1 MSTARV
7 LRWGILGAA
16 RITRSVVPAL
26 RAAQGHELVAVASRS
41 IDKAREHAAQW
52 SIPQALGSYEAL
64 LAAPDV
70 DIIYIPLP
78 NSLHAEWTI
87 RAAEAGKHVL
97 CEKPLAL
104 TVDEVDR
111 ITAAA
116 ERAGV
121 VVAEAFMYRHHP
133 QTLRLKQLIDEG
145 AIGELQLIRSAFT
158 FNLDRPGDVRR
169 VLDLGGGSIWDVGC
183 YPISLERFLAGAEP
197 REVFG
202 RAIVGSSGI
211 DEGFAGQL
219 MFNDGLYAQF
229 DSGFRAP
236 FRTHAEIVGT
246 TGAITVTRPFKP
258 TRSEVMLL
266 NRGESVE
273 EIPVTTDDELYL
285 GQVKDMG
292 DAILNGTPARV
303 TLADSRGNVATI
315 RALLDSASTG
325 QPITLA
331 PWSQHARE
339 PART

>member
-1 MSTARV
+1 MATART

-16 RITRSVVPAL
+16 RITRAVVPAL
-26 RAAQGHELVAVASRS
+26 RAADGHELVAVASRS
-41 IDKAREHAAQW
+41 LDKAREHAAQF
-52 SIPQALGSYEAL
+52 SIPQAIGSYEAM
-64 LAAPDV
+64 LAAPDIDV
-70 DIIYIPLP
+70 IYIPLP

-87 RAAEAGKHVL
+87 KAAEAGKHVL

-116 ERAGV
+116 TRAGV

-145 AIGELQLIRSAFT
+145 AIGEVNVIRSAFT

-183 YPISLERFLAGAEP
+183 YPISLARLLAGGEP

-202 RAIVGSSGI
+202 QAIAGPSGI
-211 DEGFAGQL
+211 DETFVGQMKFTET
-219 MFNDGLYAQF
+219 MFAQF

-258 TRSEVMLL
+258 TGSEKMLL
-266 NRGESVE
+266 NRGDHIE
-273 EIPVTTDDELYL
+273 EIAVTTDADLYL
-285 GQVKDMG
+285 GQVEDIG
-292 DAILNGTPARV
+292 RAILSGTSSRM

-315 RALLDSASTG
+315 VALLESARSG
-325 QPITLA
+325 KPVAIA
-331 PWSQHARE
+331 PAAVASA
-339 PART
+339 ASS